1 MTVRRRRSDWSG
13 RSKLHSP
20 GRPDSARREELVR
33 FWAAI
38 ATGRS
43 SEDAARD
50 AGVSPPVGS
59 RWFRRSGGMPPS
71 HLSQSAKPL
80 SGRYLSFEEREEI
93 ALLRAQG
100 RGIRHIACRLER
112 APSTISR
119 EVRRNAATRSGGL
132 DYRAT
137 TAQWHADRSAKRPKP
152 AKLATNEALRRYVQ
166 DRLAGRI
173 SAPDGTVIEGPRVVW
188 NGRRHGPRQHR
199 RWARA
204 WSPEQIAHRLR
215 IDYPGDGPEDQA
227 MRISHEA
234 IYQALYV
241 QGRGALRRELT
252 ACLRT
257 GRALRVPRARS
268 RRRGKSFVTPEIMI
282 SERSAEAADRAVPGH
297 WEGDLIIGLGRS
309 AIGTLVE
316 RTTRFTMLLHLP
328 RMEGHGTVPRVKNG
342 PALAGHGAE
351 AVRDA
356 IARTI
361 TTLPAQLRR
370 SLTWDQGAEMARHAD
385 LRIATGLPVYFCE
398 PHSPWQR
405 GTNAKTNGLLRQY
418 FPKGTDLSA
427 HSPDVLAVVA
437 DALNTR
443 PRKTLG
449 WRTPAEALDQC
460 LQASQTER
468 VATTG

>member
-1 MTVRRRRSDWSG
+1 MTVRKRRSDRSG

-20 GRPDSARREELVR
+20 GRQDSARREELVR

-100 RGIRHIACRLER
+100 RGI
-112 APSTISR
+112 PSYCLPAGASTVDDLPR
-119 EVRRNAATRSGGL
+119 GAAQRGRPEAVAWTTGQRRRSGIIDPPKG
-132 DYRAT
+132 
-137 TAQWHADRSAKRPKP
+137 RSL

-188 NGRRHGPRQHR
+188 NGRRHGPRQRR

-241 QGRGALRRELT
+241 QGRGAT
-252 ACLRT
+252 A
-257 GRALRVPRARS
+257 
-268 RRRGKSFVTPEIMI
+268 
-282 SERSAEAADRAVPGH
+282 
-297 WEGDLIIGLGRS
+297 
-309 AIGTLVE
+309 
-316 RTTRFTMLLHLP
+316 
-328 RMEGHGTVPRVKNG
+328 
-342 PALAGHGAE
+342 
-351 AVRDA
+351 
-356 IARTI
+356 
-361 TTLPAQLRR
+361 
-370 SLTWDQGAEMARHAD
+370 
-385 LRIATGLPVYFCE
+385 
-398 PHSPWQR
+398 
-405 GTNAKTNGLLRQY
+405 
-418 FPKGTDLSA
+418 
-427 HSPDVLAVVA
+427 
-437 DALNTR
+437 
-443 PRKTLG
+443 
-449 WRTPAEALDQC
+449 
-460 LQASQTER
+460 
-468 VATTG
+468 